1 MFNVCVGR
9 QDAHAV
15 TATMMKTK
23 SCIGSCTSNSN
34 IILLFLVAGIVILS
48 LDQWKTKNESS
59 SFPAVGVLVAAFAAG
74 GGGGGFGGG
83 GKAAGGGFSS
93 TGKTKNKSTCDKK
106 ANKNTR
112 KKRSGFAEM
121 TTTATTTT
129 TTTTKS
135 NTKGEQQ
142 HLDKWGLPPTTLE
155 DIFPPLPGDTKLDPI
170 DSSKDHYT
178 LSEIK
183 DNLKDHVDLGDL
195 TRYFDDMGFAKIP
208 NGDGTIMRLRLLHQ
222 SPPVLSLDHFLTE
235 DECRDIRS
243 VATTADAADD
253 DEASSS
259 TIAHRVDSATFQ
271 GALST
276 RTSTS
281 WFCRYDKL
289 PTLLTKAHHLL
300 GVPLETMEEPQIVR
314 YKGGEEFS
322 WHYDEVPSSQLTNGG
337 QRLGTLLVYLTEV
350 PPSKGGGTTFRDL
363 KESSSSSSPLVMQ
376 PQMGS
381 ALLFFPSFK
390 DGKPDDRTLHKSEV
404 LIGDD
409 HEDKNKNNN
418 NNNNNNSDDDDDYK
432 WIVQMWTHQRNYQAT
447 LPVGNSNEA
456 ARDVVEE
463 IGTKLGYTDVNYVAR
478 R

>member
-1 MFNVCVGR
+1 
-9 QDAHAV
+9 
-15 TATMMKTK
+15 MMKAT
-23 SCIGSCTSNSN
+23 SCIGSCTSNNN
-34 IILLFLVAGIVILS
+34 IILLFLVAGVVILS
-48 LDQWKTKNESS
+48 LDQWKTENESS
-59 SFPAVGVLVAAFAAG
+59 SFPAVGVLVAAFAAA
-74 GGGGGFGGG
+74 GGGGGFGGSG
-83 GKAAGGGFSS
+83 SKGAGGGFSS
-93 TGKTKNKSTCDKK
+93 VGKTKNKNTSNKK
-106 ANKNTR
+106 ANKNNTK
-112 KKRSGFAEM
+112 KKRSGLAEM
-121 TTTATTTT
+121 TTT

-135 NTKGEQQ
+135 NTKGE
-142 HLDKWGLPPTTLE
+142 LDKWGLPPTTLE

-178 LSEIK
+178 LSEIQ
-183 DNLKDHVDLGDL
+183 DSLKDHVDLGDI

-208 NGDGTIMRLRLLHQ
+208 NDDGTIMRLRLLHQ

-243 VATTADAADD
+243 VATTADADAD

-289 PTLLTKAHHLL
+289 PILLTKAHHLL

-350 PPSKGGGTTFRDL
+350 PSSKGGGTAFRDL

-390 DGKPDDRTLHKSEV
+390 DGRPDDRTLHKSEV

-409 HEDKNKNNN
+409 RENNN
-418 NNNNNNSDDDDDYK
+418 NNNNNNNNDNDDDYK

-447 LPVGNSNEA
+447 LPVGNSNET
-456 ARDVVEE
+456 ARDIVEE
-463 IGTKLGYTDVNYVAR
+463 IGTKLGYTDVDSTER